1 MLIHKN
7 IQGFRVASAPEIKQ
21 AIPAHHRDKESAYII
36 PDYPYGATLRCELR
50 IWMDFDEK
58 RGYRF
63 CRQTYHPISLR
74 ENRAKK
80 DTYMPLAGFMYV
92 GQDDRIYVLGLSEY
106 SGLEDIREFVQKYGE
121 YLPADRLSRLQIQ
134 FGITPAAAPQTA

>member
-63 CRQTYHPISLR
+63 CRQTYHPVTPR
-74 ENRAKK
+74 ENKAKK

-106 SGLEDIREFVQKYGE
+106 SSKEDIQEFVQKYGD
-121 YLPADRLSRLQIQ
+121 YLPIGRSHYLQTR
-134 FGITPAAAPQTA
+134 FGLTPPDQNQPA